1 MSHAAEYARGSFS
14 VRWDNGIWEA
24 QLDASYVTAVS
35 QEEEATVTPI
45 SSRRLPRKRA
55 VGQ

>member
-1 MSHAAEYARGSFS
+1 MYHAAEYSHGRFS

-24 QLDASYVTAVS
+24 QLDVSYVTAVS
-35 QEEEATVTPI
+35 QEQKATVTPL
-45 SSRRLPRKRA
+45 SQLPRKRT